1 MAAPAD
7 LPVRVRRREPV
18 DDAVRHAPMAA
29 RIGGMDARQH
39 LHRLGGVAPRRS
51 LLRLVG
57 RRELDAALRRGDI
70 VRDARGRY
78 ALPIADQA
86 RRSANRLSGVVSHR
100 SAALLHGWE
109 LKVAPE
115 RPDVTVRRKRR
126 LSPEQA
132 AGVAVHFADLAPGEV
147 VAGVTSVDRTLAD
160 CLRSLPFDEA
170 LAVADSALRHRSVSP
185 ERLVAIAAAVRG
197 PGARQARRVAR
208 EASPLAANPF
218 ESVAR
223 AIALDVPGLD
233 LRPQVVVRDGSG
245 RGRVDLLDRERRL
258 VVECESHSWHSRRGA
273 LRRDCR
279 RYTKLVLLGFR
290 VLRFAWED
298 VMFHPDYVRDCLV
311 AAAAFVVPE
320 PADLAPDATS
330 AA

>member
-1 MAAPAD
+1 
-7 LPVRVRRREPV
+7 
-18 DDAVRHAPMAA
+18 
-29 RIGGMDARQH
+29 MDVTQH
-39 LHRLGGVAPRRS
+39 LHRLGGVAPRRP

-78 ALPIADQA
+78 ALPVADHA
-86 RRSANRLSGVVSHR
+86 RRSANRLSSVVSHR

-109 LKVAPE
+109 LKFAPDH
-115 RPDVTVRRKRR
+115 PDVTVRRKRR
-126 LSPEQA
+126 LRPEQSD
-132 AGVAVHFADLAPGEV
+132 GVTVHFADLEPGDV

-170 LAVADSALRHRSVSP
+170 LAVADSALRHRSVTRD
-185 ERLVAIAAAVRG
+185 RLVEIAAAVRG
-197 PGARQARRVAR
+197 PGAPQARRVAR
-208 EASPLAANPF
+208 EASALAANPF

-233 LRPQVVVRDGSG
+233 LRPQVVVRDRGG
-245 RGRVDLLDRERRL
+245 RGRVDLLDRSRRL

-279 RYTKLVLLGFR
+279 RYTKLVLLGWR

-311 AAAAFVVPE
+311 AAVELVVHE
-320 PADLAPDATS
+320 PADLAPRDTS